1 MVVFA
6 WIVAGALV
14 GGAASALGGTTSRAA
29 FTLNVAAGIAGV
41 LLGGWLL
48 GVLTGAS
55 AFDWGV
61 LGIGSLLVSLLGASI
76 LLTVPHVVRAAAEDG
91 TAQRHRGAS
100 TGADIS
106 RIGNRQHSE

>member
-6 WIVAGALV
+6 WIVAGALL
-14 GGAASALGGTTSRAA
+14 GAAASALNGTAGRADFA
-29 FTLNVAAGIAGV
+29 LNVAAGIAGV

-61 LGIGSLLVSLLGASI
+61 LGMGSLLVSLLGASI
-76 LLTVPHVVRAAAEDG
+76 LLIVPHVVRVVRAAAEAG
-91 TAQRHRGAS
+91 TPQRHRGAS
-100 TGADIS
+100 TRPEI
-106 RIGNRQHSE
+106 